1 MKEIILF
8 GAGNK
13 ALWYTRILSTL
24 SVKLLFFA
32 DNNQTRWGEYY
43 CDLLIQRP
51 DAINNY
57 KNAYILITCQD
68 ENGIKRQLEDMKAG
82 NRLISISELQKEE
95 VLLSKKS
102 QKFCSKLLAV
112 PHTENCKWTAVF
124 DNFDGKWGGAEDW
137 VHKVASEARSDLYE
151 TCIYERAGQ
160 PRQKEDVERMIIRIN
175 SAEESEDEAFQ
186 LTRLLYEKMPFILV
200 NNWGTALI
208 RSAALLKTYFP
219 DKVKIITIMHN
230 DYTAL
235 YEQQTIWQEE
245 VDLFFCVSSQILS
258 KLQKI
263 YHIPAHKTLYHAN
276 FTEID
281 HELSREYARQK
292 EAIRIGYTGRL
303 EVYQKRTDLLE
314 RLIRGLEDTNVL
326 YELNIAGSGEYE
338 DPLKN
343 FVKKNGLE
351 EKVHF
356 CGQLLKDKM
365 PLFYEKQDIYINI
378 SDFEGMSLSMLEA
391 MSCGCVP
398 VVTNVSGVN
407 DLVKNKKN
415 GLIFECG
422 DIEGMVKG
430 ICYLDQHRSMLKQW
444 GEKSRETVQEECDSH
459 RYIEYFKTV
468 LRHYSAS
475 KIGVNL

>member
-13 ALWYTRILSTL
+13 ALWYTRALSNL
-24 SVKLLFFA
+24 SVEVLFFA

-43 CDLLIQRP
+43 CDLPINRP
-51 DAINNY
+51 EAIYNH

-68 ENGIKRQLEDMKAG
+68 ENGIKRQLEDMEVG
-82 NRLISISELQKEE
+82 NRLISIAELQKEE
-95 VLLSKKS
+95 VLLSEKS
-102 QKFCSKLLAV
+102 QKFCTKLLSA
-112 PHTENCKWTAVF
+112 PLIENRKWTVVF
-124 DNFDGKWGGAEDW
+124 DNFDGRWGGAEDW

-151 TCIYERAGQ
+151 TCIFERVGQ
-160 PRQKEDVERMIIRIN
+160 PRQKEDIESIIIRIN
-175 SAEESEDEAFQ
+175 SAEEAENEAFQ

-208 RSAALLKTYFP
+208 RSAALLKKYFP

-245 VDLFFCVSSQILS
+245 VDLFLCVSSQILN
-258 KLQKI
+258 KLQGI
-263 YHIPAHKTLYHAN
+263 YHIPAHKILYHAN
-276 FTEID
+276 FTDID
-281 HELSREYARQK
+281 HNLSRKYARQK

-303 EVYQKRTDLLE
+303 EIDQKRTDLLE
-314 RLIRGLEDTNVL
+314 RLICGLEDSHII
-326 YELNIAGSGEYE
+326 YELNIAGTGEYE
-338 DPLKN
+338 EPLKK
-343 FVKKNGLE
+343 FVTKYGLD
-351 EKVHF
+351 EKIHF
-356 CGQLLKDKM
+356 YGRLLKDKM

-378 SDFEGMSLSMLEA
+378 SDFEGMSLSMIEA

-407 DLVKNKKN
+407 DLVINQKN
-415 GLIFECG
+415 GLIFECR

-430 ICYLDQHRSMLKQW
+430 ICCLDQHRNLLKQW
-444 GEKSRETVQEECDSH
+444 GEKSRETVQKQCDSH
-459 RYIEYFKTV
+459 NYVDYFRAV
-468 LRHYSAS
+468 LRHYSTS

>member
-13 ALWYTRILSTL
+13 ALWYTRILANL
-24 SVKLLFFA
+24 SAEVLFFV

-43 CDLLIQRP
+43 CDLQIKRP
-51 DAINNY
+51 DAIY
-57 KNAYILITCQD
+57 DHKSAYILITCQD
-68 ENGIKRQLEDMKAG
+68 ENGIKSQLEDMEVG

-95 VLLSKKS
+95 VLLSEKS
-102 QKFCSKLLAV
+102 QQFCTKLLSE
-112 PHTENCKWTAVF
+112 PLIENCKWTVVF
-124 DNFDGKWGGAEDW
+124 DNFDGRWGGAEDW
-137 VHKVASEARSDLYE
+137 VHKVASEARIELYE
-151 TCIYERAGQ
+151 TCIYERVEQ
-160 PRQKEDVERMIIRIN
+160 PRQKEDVESMIIRIN

-200 NNWGTALI
+200 NNWGTAMI
-208 RSAALLKTYFP
+208 RSASLLKKYFP

-245 VDLFFCVSSQILS
+245 VDLFLCVSSQILY
-258 KLQKI
+258 KLQEI
-263 YHIPAHKTLYHAN
+263 YHIPAHKTFFHAN
-276 FTEID
+276 FTDINYN
-281 HELSREYARQK
+281 LSRKYAKQK

-314 RLIRGLEDTNVL
+314 RLICGLEDTHVL
-326 YELNIAGSGEYE
+326 YELNIAGTGEYE
-338 DPLKN
+338 EPLKN

-356 CGQLLKDKM
+356 YGQLLKDRM
-365 PLFYEKQDIYINI
+365 PLFYEKQDLYINI

-415 GLIFECG
+415 GLIFECR

-430 ICYLDQHRSMLKQW
+430 ICYLDKHRSILKQW
-444 GEKSRETVQEECDSH
+444 GEKSRETVQEECDFHS
-459 RYIEYFKTV
+459 YIENFKTV
-468 LRHYSAS
+468 LRHYSTS
-475 KIGVNL
+475 KIGVNI